1 MCGDGVCGSD
11 ESALECPMDCCP
23 LINNATCGNTYKCTP
38 ECCGEP
44 TCCNSTSTDSGV
56 LKRPEQMIIL
66 ATVITA
72 IVILTGNLLF
82 Q

>member
-11 ESALECPMDCCP
+11 ESALTCPLDCCP
-23 LINNATCGNTYKCTP
+23 IINNATCGAVNECTP
-38 ECCGEP
+38 ECCGES
-44 TCCNSTSTDSGV
+44 TCCNTGV

-72 IVILTGNLLF
+72 IVILTGNSLF
-82 Q
+82 DQ